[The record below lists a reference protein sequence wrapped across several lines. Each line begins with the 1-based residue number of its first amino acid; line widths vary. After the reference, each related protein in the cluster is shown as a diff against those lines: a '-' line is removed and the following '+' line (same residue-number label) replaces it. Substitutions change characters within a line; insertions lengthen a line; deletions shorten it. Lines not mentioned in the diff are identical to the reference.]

1 MENQNNLHT
10 KNGVSKASAQNR
22 WWNHGISRFL
32 DYSDFEDDSSSD
44 DSNDENCKYLLATVT
59 ILFICLKCFLW
70 LLLSYKKYSKTKS
83 FSN

>member
-1 MENQNNLHT
+1 MEIYHMENQNNLHT

-44 DSNDENCKYLLATVT
+44 DRVVMMKIVSIY
-59 ILFICLKCFLW
+59 
-70 LLLSYKKYSKTKS
+70 
-83 FSN
+83 

>member
-44 DSNDENCKYLLATVT
+44 DRVVMMKIVSIY
-59 ILFICLKCFLW
+59 
-70 LLLSYKKYSKTKS
+70 
-83 FSN
+83 